1 MEEQRHFLDRFFWP
15 KSVAVVGATNNP
27 FKPNYQLVRNLVKL
41 NFEGKVYPVNPNTE
55 EIYGVKAFPRLK
67 DIPEKIDIV
76 VTAVP
81 AVKTMGIVRECD
93 EIGVKQL
100 IIVAGGFSEAGTQG
114 KRLHEEIASFTKE
127 RGIRTLGPNTLT
139 PFNTSN
145 NFVISYNP
153 VKKLRRGPISFAFQ
167 SGFYEPKINWMFS
180 HLGINKML
188 DMGNKMDINEVDAL
202 EYFADD
208 PKTEIIVMHVESL
221 RGNGRE
227 FFNLLDRVSR
237 QKPTIILKSGRTP
250 TGSKA
255 AASHTGSIASEN
267 DMIFD
272 SMIKQTAAIRAQNME
287 EFFDLAKAFEYLP
300 VPLGNG
306 LAIIT
311 FSGGEGVMAT
321 DASEMK
327 GLKLALFKD
336 ETHQR
341 LKVILPTWEIPLNPF
356 DAGVCMQFQFTDLKT
371 FFNTL
376 LFSIAGDEN
385 VDCTIM
391 QVPPI
396 LANFLF
402 KKGRDNHEEINQP
415 LAEEFVETF
424 VNIKKVGKPFAMWR
438 SSDHIRELR
447 LVEMMESRGL
457 SVFRS
462 PECAITALAAMNRY
476 RERRSYTH

>member
-1 MEEQRHFLDRFFWP
+1 MKKQGHFLDRFFWP
-15 KSVAVVGATNNP
+15 KSVAVVGATNNRL
-27 FKPNYQLVRNLVKL
+27 KPNYQLVKNLVRL
-41 NFEGKVYPVNPNTE
+41 NFEGKVYPVNLNTE
-55 EIYGVKAFPRLK
+55 EIFGVKAFARLK
-67 DIPEKIDIV
+67 DIPERIDLV

-81 AVKTMGIVRECD
+81 ATKTMDIVRECD
-93 EIGVKQL
+93 EIGVKEL

-114 KRLHEEIASFTKE
+114 KKLHEEIASFTKE

-139 PFNTSN
+139 PINTSN

-153 VKKLRRGPISFAFQ
+153 VKKLRRGHISFAFQ

-202 EYFADD
+202 KYFSDD
-208 PKTEIIVMHVESL
+208 PQTKIIVMHVESL

-227 FFNLLDRVSR
+227 FFNTLNRVSME
-237 QKPTIILKSGRTP
+237 KPTIILKSGRTP

-255 AASHTGSIASEN
+255 AASHTGSIATEN

-287 EFFDLAKAFEYLP
+287 EFFDLAKAFEFLQ
-300 VPLGNG
+300 VPQGNG

-321 DASEMK
+321 DASEMN
-327 GLKLALFKD
+327 GLKLALFEDK
-336 ETHQR
+336 THQK
-341 LKVILPTWEIPLNPF
+341 LKVILPSWEIPLNPF
-356 DAGVCMQFQFTDLKT
+356 DAGVCMQFQFNDLKT

-376 LFSIAGDEN
+376 ASISDDEN

-391 QVPPI
+391 QLPPI
-396 LANFLF
+396 LVNFLF
-402 KKGRDNHEEINQP
+402 EEGDNSEEMNYS
-415 LAEEFVETF
+415 LAKEFVETF
-424 VNIKKVGKPFAMWR
+424 VNIKNVGKPFAIWR
-438 SSDHIRELR
+438 SSNEIREMR
-447 LVEMMESRGL
+447 LAEIMESHGL
-457 SVFRS
+457 PVFQS
-462 PECAITALAAMNRY
+462 PENTIKALAAMNRY
-476 RERRSYTH
+476 RVRSSYTAQ

>member
-1 MEEQRHFLDRFFWP
+1 
-15 KSVAVVGATNNP
+15 
-27 FKPNYQLVRNLVKL
+27 
-41 NFEGKVYPVNPNTE
+41 
-55 EIYGVKAFPRLK
+55 
-67 DIPEKIDIV
+67 
-76 VTAVP
+76 
-81 AVKTMGIVRECD
+81 
-93 EIGVKQL
+93 
-100 IIVAGGFSEAGTQG
+100 
-114 KRLHEEIASFTKE
+114 
-127 RGIRTLGPNTLT
+127 
-139 PFNTSN
+139 
-145 NFVISYNP
+145 
-153 VKKLRRGPISFAFQ
+153 
-167 SGFYEPKINWMFS
+167 
-180 HLGINKML
+180 
-188 DMGNKMDINEVDAL
+188 
-202 EYFADD
+202 
-208 PKTEIIVMHVESL
+208 MHVESL
-221 RGNGRE
+221 SGNGRE
-227 FFNLLDRVSR
+227 FFHILNRVSR
-237 QKPTIILKSGRTP
+237 EKPTIILKSGRTP

-272 SMIKQTAAIRAQNME
+272 SMVKQTAAIRAQNME

-300 VPLGNG
+300 VPLGNR

-321 DASEMK
+321 DASEMN
-327 GLKLALFKD
+327 GLKLALFEDK
-336 ETHQR
+336 THER

-356 DAGVCMQFQFTDLKT
+356 DAGVCMQFQTNDLKT

-376 LFSIAGDEN
+376 LLSIAGDEN

-402 KKGRDNHEEINQP
+402 KERDNHEEINQP

-424 VNIKKVGKPFAMWR
+424 VSIKKVGKPFAMWR

-462 PECAITALAAMNRY
+462 PESAITALAAMNRY
-476 RERRSYTH
+476 RERSSHTH

>member
-1 MEEQRHFLDRFFWP
+1 VKERGHFLDRFFWP

-27 FKPNYQLVRNLVKL
+27 FKPNYQLVRNLVRL
-41 NFEGKVYPVNPNTE
+41 NFEGRVYPVNPNTK
-55 EIYGVKAFPRLK
+55 EIFGVKAFARLK
-67 DIPEKIDIV
+67 DIPERIDLV

-81 AVKTMGIVRECD
+81 ATKTMDIVRECD
-93 EIGVKQL
+93 EIGVKEL

-114 KRLHEEIASFTKE
+114 KKLHEEIASFTKE

-145 NFVISYNP
+145 NLVISYNP
-153 VKKLRRGPISFAFQ
+153 VKALRRGCISFAFQ

-202 EYFADD
+202 QYFSDD
-208 PKTEIIVMHVESL
+208 PKTKIIVMHVESL

-227 FFNLLDRVSR
+227 FFNTLNRVSR
-237 QKPTIILKSGRTP
+237 EKPTIILKSGRTP

-255 AASHTGSIASEN
+255 AASHTGSIATEN

-287 EFFDLAKAFEYLP
+287 EFFDLAKAFEFLP

-306 LAIIT
+306 LAIIA

-321 DASEMK
+321 DASEMN
-327 GLKLALFKD
+327 GLKLALFDDK
-336 ETHQR
+336 THQR

-356 DAGVCMQFQFTDLKT
+356 DAGVCMQFQFNDLKT

-376 LFSIAGDEN
+376 LSSISDDEN

-391 QVPPI
+391 QLPPI
-396 LANFLF
+396 LTNFLF
-402 KKGRDNHEEINQP
+402 KERDNSEEMNHS
-415 LAEEFVETF
+415 LAKEYVETF

-438 SSDHIRELR
+438 SSNDIRELR
-447 LVEMMESRGL
+447 LVEMMESHGL
-457 SVFRS
+457 PVFRS
-462 PECAITALAAMNRY
+462 PESAITALAAMNRY
-476 RERRSYTH
+476 RVRRSYTVQ